1 MCCDV
6 LLSEDWLNHEFS
18 RDIIVV
24 KVEEWIGSV
33 KVTFSKD
40 ISKDN
45 EEQEILP
52 SNWGI
57 LSSDIHELVSE
68 EDSEGEGGGPTPST
82 SLNGQTC

>member
-1 MCCDV
+1 M
-6 LLSEDWLNHEFS
+6 
-18 RDIIVV
+18 
-24 KVEEWIGSV
+24 
-33 KVTFSKD
+33 KVTFPKD

-45 EEQEILP
+45 EDQEILP